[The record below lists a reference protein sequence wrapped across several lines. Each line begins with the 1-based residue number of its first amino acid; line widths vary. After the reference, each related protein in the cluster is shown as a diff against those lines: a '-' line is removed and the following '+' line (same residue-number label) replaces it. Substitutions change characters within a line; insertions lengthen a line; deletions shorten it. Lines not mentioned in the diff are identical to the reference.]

1 MSVAVITG
9 ANSGIGLATCLRLAR
24 DGHTVYAA
32 MRDLDRAGEL
42 REACFAEDLD
52 NVNLL
57 RIDVTDDHSVELA
70 FDQVHKQSGPVDI
83 LVNNAGISAGGAI
96 EDTDIDTF
104 QRVMDTNFLGPI
116 RCTKRVLPEMRKRGT
131 GTIVNVSS
139 IGGRVFNPTMG
150 AYNASKAALEAVSEV
165 LAQEVIIYGIHVVVI
180 EPGVVATPIFSKV
193 EPHPDD
199 TAYPMHY
206 ERNVSRFAKLLQSPS
221 EPDRVAEAIAQAV
234 ASPAP
239 RFRWIVGEDAERAH
253 AARQRISDEEYIAM
267 SALDTPSWKRVWSDT
282 FGTELT

>member
-1 MSVAVITG
+1 MSVAVVTG
-9 ANSGIGLATCLRLAR
+9 ANSGIGLATALRLAR

-32 MRDLDRAGEL
+32 MRDLDRAGDL
-42 REACFAEDLD
+42 RDACFAEDLD

-70 FDQVHKQSGPVDI
+70 FDQVDKQTGPVDI

-104 QRVMDTNFLGPI
+104 QRVMDTNYLGPI
-116 RCTKRVLPEMRKRGT
+116 RCIRQVLPQMRTRGT

-165 LAQEVIIYGIHVVVI
+165 LAQEVIIYGIRVVVI
-180 EPGVVATPIFSKV
+180 EPGVVATPIFSKA
-193 EPHPDD
+193 EPYPDD

-206 ERNVSRFAKLLQSPS
+206 ERNASRFATLLRSPS
-221 EPDRVAEAIAQAV
+221 DPDRVAEAIAQAV
-234 ASPAP
+234 ASPTP

-267 SALDTPSWKRVWSDT
+267 SALDTSSWKRAWSDA
-282 FGTELT
+282 FGTELS